1 MSQKRLIMPKNKE
14 VPAFT
19 DACMHATLWT
29 IALKEGRN
37 KFPLCKMQAACSK
50 FLPKTTKTTG

>member
-1 MSQKRLIMPKNKE
+1 MKDPRISRRKE
-14 VPAFT
+14 ILKIRAEIN
-19 DACMHATLWT
+19 AKERKWT

-37 KFPLCKMQAACSK
+37 KSPLCKMQAACSK